1 VPPPARPGRGRGPK
15 ALSAILPELL
25 KRLGGE
31 AAKVLESAMSGET
44 P

>member
-1 VPPPARPGRGRGPK
+1 MPPPPRPGRGRGPK
-15 ALSAILPELL
+15 ALGAILPEWL

-31 AAKVLESAMSGET
+31 AAKVLDSMTSGET